1 MTVTIVLLPLRVK
14 LDHSINTHDGNAGL
28 DSTLELFNLA
38 HAGFQ
43 HTSFEAVM
51 DTTLHQIET
60 VILIGLFLGN
70 SLLFL
75 VRIAF
80 LYALRDGVTNSEL
93 GNEFRGVFRGV
104 DGEGLGDDK
113 ERLSEFADGELF
125 TGTL

>member
-1 MTVTIVLLPLRVK
+1 
-14 LDHSINTHDGNAGL
+14 
-28 DSTLELFNLA
+28 
-38 HAGFQ
+38 
-43 HTSFEAVM
+43 M